1 MTCYL
6 YLMVMAGSTPNEHME
21 VATAD
26 ETLAD
31 LLDRSGRTSVPI
43 RRLFLQ
49 LPDKQPG
56 PLARFVVGRRPLALD
71 LWLLLHAGASREDWD
86 VRQPAMSW
94 ARMLDMPQTIASET
108 TISRNWSW
116 LEQQKLI
123 RTERDHRVR
132 KVFLLMEDGSGREFE
147 RATGKDR
154 GFFKLPYAYF
164 SERIHQ
170 DLKLA
175 GKATLLICL
184 AQKPTFTLPTERASA
199 WYGVSP
205 DTLQRGLDELR
216 ERELVKV
223 WTRTKK
229 APRARYGYTTENHYA
244 LQGPFA
250 RAPIETEATIAA
262 IIESKDPD
270 VALSIPTAG
279 QVAI

>member
-1 MTCYL
+1 MI
-6 YLMVMAGSTPNEHME
+6 MEVSTPHDDME

-49 LPDKQPG
+49 LPDNQPG
-56 PLARFVVGRRPLALD
+56 PMTQFVVGRRPLALD
-71 LWLLLHAGASREDWD
+71 LWLLVHAGASSAPWD
-86 VRQPAMSW
+86 VRQAAMTW
-94 ARMLDMPQTIASET
+94 ARMLDMPQSTASET

-132 KVFLLMEDGSGREFE
+132 KVTLLMEDASGDEFE
-147 RATGKDR
+147 RSTGQGR

-164 SERIHQ
+164 TERIHQ

-184 AQKPTFTLPTERASA
+184 AQKPTFTLPTERASS

-216 ERELVKV
+216 ERELIKV
-223 WTRTKK
+223 WSRTKK

-244 LQGPFA
+244 LQGLFA
-250 RAPIETEATIAA
+250 RAPIETEATVASA
-262 IIESKDPD
+262 LMTSDDPEI
-270 VALSIPTAG
+270 VLSIPSG
-279 QVAI
+279 SVES